1 MCKIKICGLK
11 RPEDIKIVNDYQ
23 PDFGGFVFAG
33 SKRKIDFDTAKS
45 LRTLMDPGIQ
55 AVGVFVN
62 EKIEFI
68 EALCKENII
77 QLVQLHGDEEEAYI
91 NALKEKVRVPLIKAV
106 RVRRG
111 EDILEAQKLPV
122 DYLLLDTY
130 VEGAYGGSGVT
141 FDKNLIPKLTKPYFL
156 AGGLSTEN
164 VLERIEG
171 LEPYGVDVSSG
182 VETDGFKDPEKVD
195 AFTYKLQGPRS
206 NDRLIIL

>member
-23 PDFGGFVFAG
+23 PDFGGFVFAE

-45 LRTLMDPGIQ
+45 LRALMDPGIQ

-68 EALCKENII
+68 EVLCKENII

-106 RVRRG
+106 RVRKR
-111 EDILEAQKLPV
+111 EAILEAQKLPV